1 MKNMLIDTHAHL
13 VSLEDIDG
21 AINRALESGVEKII
35 SMATGLDSCYT
46 TIDVADKY
54 ESVFIALGIHPH
66 SASTYTK
73 DILSRIEELTS
84 HERVVAIGET
94 GLDYHY
100 MNSPKEIQIESFQAH
115 TDMATRLDLPFV
127 VHVREAD
134 EDMQNILGQS
144 NLKENPGVIHCFTGN
159 WETAKKYLD
168 LGFFIS
174 FSGILTFRGA
184 KEIRE
189 AAKNVPI
196 DRILIET
203 DSPYLAPVPMRGKKN
218 EPAYVRYV
226 AEVVSEIRKLEME
239 SLLAQL
245 NKNTSAL
252 FSRIN

>member
-1 MKNMLIDTHAHL
+1 MLIDTHAHL
-13 VSLEDIDG
+13 VSLEDIEG
-21 AINRALESGVEKII
+21 AISRAQETGVEKII
-35 SMATGLDSCYT
+35 SMSTGLDSCYT
-46 TIDVADKY
+46 TIDVANKY
-54 ESVFIALGIHPH
+54 DSVFIALGIHPH
-66 SASTYTK
+66 SAATYTEEVIAK
-73 DILSRIEELTS
+73 IEELTS
-84 HERVVAIGET
+84 HDKVVAIGET

-115 TDMATRLDLPFV
+115 IDMATRLNLPFV

-134 EDMQNILGQS
+134 EDMQKILSQS
-144 NLKENPGVIHCFTGN
+144 NLNEKPGVIHCFTGN

-174 FSGILTFRGA
+174 FSGIVTFRRA
-184 KEIRE
+184 YEVRE

-218 EPAYVRYV
+218 EPAYVKYV
-226 AEVVSEIRKLEME
+226 AEVVSEIKELDME

-245 NKNTSAL
+245 SKNTSTL

>member
-1 MKNMLIDTHAHL
+1 MLIDTHAHL
-13 VSLEDIDG
+13 VSLDDIDG

-35 SMATGLDSCYT
+35 SMSTGLDSCYT
-46 TIDVADKY
+46 TIDLANKY

-66 SASTYTK
+66 SASTYTEEV
-73 DILSRIEELTS
+73 ISEIAELTS

-100 MNSPKEIQIESFQAH
+100 MNSPKELQIESFRAH
-115 TDMATRLDLPFV
+115 IDMATKLDLPFV

-134 EDMQNILGQS
+134 EDMLSILSQS
-144 NLKENPGVIHCFTGN
+144 NLNDNPGIIHCFTGN

-174 FSGILTFRGA
+174 FSGIVTFRGA
-184 KEIRE
+184 KLIHE
-189 AAKNVPI
+189 AAKNVPM

-218 EPAYVRYV
+218 EPAYLRYI
-226 AEVVSEIRKLEME
+226 AEFISEIRQLDME
-239 SLLAQL
+239 SLLTQL
-245 NKNTSAL
+245 SKNTSTL